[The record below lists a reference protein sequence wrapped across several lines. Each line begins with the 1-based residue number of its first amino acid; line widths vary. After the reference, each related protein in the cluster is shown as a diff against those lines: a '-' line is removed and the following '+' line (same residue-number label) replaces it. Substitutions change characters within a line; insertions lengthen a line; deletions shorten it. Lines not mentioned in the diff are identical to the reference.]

1 MTLKLIW
8 HNHCFEGKK
17 YIFDWN
23 SVVWLTQV
31 FYHYFISVP
40 GKIWEKLLWFRT
52 RTNFWML
59 ESLWEWK
66 LQAQDSFNHSFPLK
80 ASASAIAVEV
90 VETMWRFKT
99 ESFSSCY
106 TDSTPMAIPEFS
118 NLLFQGSFNFLCRVT
133 PQSTIFTGSKH
144 LWWVSS
150 LSTF

>member
-1 MTLKLIW
+1 MKEKNIYLTEIQL
-8 HNHCFEGKK
+8 
-17 YIFDWN
+17 FDWPK
-23 SVVWLTQV
+23 S
-31 FYHYFISVP
+31 FIITSFQFL
-40 GKIWEKLLWFRT
+40 EKSERKTALLWFRT

-66 LQAQDSFNHSFPLK
+66 LQAQDSFNHSFPRK

-90 VETMWRFKT
+90 AETMWRFKT

-118 NLLFQGSFNFLCRVT
+118 NLLFQGSFHFLCRVT

-144 LWWVSS
+144 RWWVSS